1 MSFIDCRGSAC
12 FYRLFGRGA
21 TPGEAAAKPALVFV
35 NALGT
40 DTHIWDPLI
49 AALPKRV
56 TSLCPLLSYD
66 QRGQGLS
73 ELGDAPHTVAAL
85 AADLD
90 ALLAQLGLGA
100 SVVCGLSLGGLVA
113 QELAAKFPER
123 VRALCLLA
131 TGLNIGAPELWSERI
146 ALVQERGL
154 PALAPS
160 VMERWFTPA
169 FRERNPVEVAGY
181 RTLFERNAPRGY
193 IAALEAL
200 RAADL
205 SQQTTALRVPTLVLA
220 GEADTATPPPR
231 VRELTRALPHARWAL
246 VPRAGHLLPVE
257 QPGLVAQAIT
267 TFLEEFG
274 VV

>member
-1 MSFIDCRGSAC
+1 MSFIACRGSVH
-12 FYRLFGRGA
+12 FYRLFGR
-21 TPGEAAAKPALVFV
+21 AAASGDAAPAIVFV

-40 DTHIWDPLI
+40 DTHIWDPLL
-49 AALPKRV
+49 AALPERV
-56 TSLCPLLSYD
+56 KSRCPLLCYD

-73 ELGDAPHTVAAL
+73 ELGTAPHTLATL

-90 ALLAQLGLGA
+90 ALLAQLGLAA

-113 QELAAKFPER
+113 QELAARFPER

-131 TGLNIGAPELWSERI
+131 TGLSIGAPELWSERI
-146 ALVQERGL
+146 AVVQGRGL
-154 PALAPS
+154 PVLASS

-169 FRERNPVEVAGY
+169 FRERNPAEVTGY
-181 RTLFERNAPRGY
+181 RTLFERNSPLGY

-200 RAADL
+200 RDADL
-205 SQQTTALRVPTLVLA
+205 SQQTAALRVPALVLA
-220 GEADTATPPPR
+220 GEGDTATPPPR

-246 VPRAGHLLPVE
+246 VPHAGHLLPVE
-257 QPGLVAQAIT
+257 QPALVAQAISA
-267 TFLEEFG
+267 FLEEVG